1 MDFYF
6 EFEQKYRGSR
16 EQIKSRLSAYLP
28 FVQKCRSLYAD
39 CKALDLGCGRGEWLE
54 LMQENGIDATGVDL
68 NDAMVAYCTEKN
80 FSCQKKDTLAA
91 LKEAADESLCIV
103 SGFHIAEHVPFDIL
117 MQLVHEA
124 KRVLKPAGLL
134 ILETPNPENPAVG
147 SCNFYND
154 PSHIRPLTPVLLSFL
169 PEHVGFHRTKIL
181 RLQEDKRLHEP
192 ENLSLFHVLTGSSP
206 DYSIVAQKQAAQEL
220 TVEFDSLFQAD
231 YGITLE
237 ELCQSYDSQ
246 LHQLIDR
253 LNSTICEQS
262 SRIAAQERELNEL
275 RGLIMNTRHR
285 TLFGAVEWLLK
296 KIKRT

>member
-54 LMQENGIDATGVDL
+54 LMQENGIDAAGVDL

-80 FSCQKKDTLAA
+80 FSCQKKDALSA
-91 LKEAADESLCIV
+91 LKEAADESLSIV

-147 SCNFYND
+147 SCSFYND

-206 DYSIVAQKQAAQEL
+206 DYSIVAQKQAAQNL
-220 TVEFDSLFQAD
+220 TVEFDSLFQAN

-237 ELCQSYDSQ
+237 ELCQSYDAT
-246 LHQLIDR
+246 L
-253 LNSTICEQS
+253 S